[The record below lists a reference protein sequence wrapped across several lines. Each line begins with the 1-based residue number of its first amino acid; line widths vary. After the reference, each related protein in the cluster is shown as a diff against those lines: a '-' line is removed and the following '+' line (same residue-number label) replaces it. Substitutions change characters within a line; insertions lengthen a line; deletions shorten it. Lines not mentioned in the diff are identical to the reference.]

1 MEPGSRS
8 IETANSLAA
17 MARDLGIDRIGAV
30 ANKITEPSQV
40 DLIASKLSG
49 TVLLGTVSYT
59 KSVQEADLKRTPV
72 ATADNTL
79 AQELDEARQR
89 LLDLVCETSE
99 TPERH

>member
-1 MEPGSRS
+1 
-8 IETANSLAA
+8 
-17 MARDLGIDRIGAV
+17 MARDLGIDCIGAV

-40 DLIASKLSG
+40 DLIASQLSAA
-49 TVLLGTVSYT
+49 VLLGTVSYN

-72 ATADNTL
+72 AAADATFV
-79 AQELDEARQR
+79 QELDGARQR